1 MRPLILDYKTIRIN
15 PEVESVFEYDPYE
28 GMNMIV
34 VNNITKPFIEST
46 TAEVLLLTRTRVKTE
61 MDDNS
66 SLIELL
72 TKTKVKNEQDDLTI
86 DHIELS
92 TKTLVKTEND
102 DVRTSHY

>member
-1 MRPLILDYKTIRIN
+1 MRPLILDYKTVRIN
-15 PEVESVFEYDPYE
+15 PDVQSVFEYDPYE

-34 VNNITKPFIEST
+34 VDNVSKPFIEST
-46 TAEVLLLTRTRVKTE
+46 TDEVLLLTRTRVISE

-66 SLIELL
+66 SLAELS
-72 TKTKVKNEQDDLTI
+72 TKTKVKNEQDDLMI

-92 TKTLVKTEND
+92 TKTLVKTESD